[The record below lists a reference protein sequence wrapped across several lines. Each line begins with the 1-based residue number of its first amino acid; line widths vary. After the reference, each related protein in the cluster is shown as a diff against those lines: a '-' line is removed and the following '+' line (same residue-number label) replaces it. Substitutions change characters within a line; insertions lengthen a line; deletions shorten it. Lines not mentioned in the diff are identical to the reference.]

1 MRVGVDTGGTF
12 TDLVSADGRVTKVPS
27 TPDDPA
33 SAVASA
39 MRGLAVRALAHGTTV
54 ATNAVLEGLD
64 TVVTLLCTEG
74 LEDIVEIARQDR
86 PLLYDDSV
94 RRPPPLVDRDHRIGV
109 SGRFAVDGQ
118 VLVALDTSAA
128 DRIPADTEAVAV
140 ALLHSDLDASHERE
154 IARIVVDSGY
164 DVSCSSAVAPEF
176 REYERTVTTVLNAAL
191 RPVCRRYLS
200 RVGQMAEETSVMA
213 SSGGLLDLD
222 VAAELPAALLLSGP
236 AGGVGAAADAARL
249 AGFESAVTF
258 DMGGTSTDVC
268 LVQDGRPE
276 PAGVRRVAG
285 YEVRFPSLD
294 IHTIGAGG
302 GSIAWL
308 DAGGAQR
315 VGPQSAGAR
324 PGPACYGFGGAEPT
338 VTDADLVARRID
350 PASHF
355 GGLELSVDAA
365 EDVLRR
371 AGLDAAGVIEV
382 VNANMERA
390 IRSVTIE
397 RGVDPATLALVAF
410 GGAGPLHACDL
421 ADALGM
427 AAVVVPA
434 RAGALSAVGLLTAPM
449 RREVVRSWRFGAR
462 RAGLDALASELAA
475 NARLLLPG
483 PSTVVDVAYECRYA
497 GQSHELRVGSPDD
510 FDAEHERR
518 NGFSRPGHDVEVIAV
533 RATATRPS
541 PVSSI
546 GLPATVARPGG
557 TGPLVISESDCT
569 IWVPE
574 GWRADPDDAGNL
586 VVTRA

>member
-1 MRVGVDTGGTF
+1 
-12 TDLVSADGRVTKVPS
+12 
-27 TPDDPA
+27 
-33 SAVASA
+33 
-39 MRGLAVRALAHGTTV
+39 
-54 ATNAVLEGLD
+54 
-64 TVVTLLCTEG
+64 
-74 LEDIVEIARQDR
+74 
-86 PLLYDDSV
+86 
-94 RRPPPLVDRDHRIGV
+94 
-109 SGRFAVDGQ
+109 
-118 VLVALDTSAA
+118 
-128 DRIPADTEAVAV
+128 
-140 ALLHSDLDASHERE
+140 
-154 IARIVVDSGY
+154 
-164 DVSCSSAVAPEF
+164 
-176 REYERTVTTVLNAAL
+176 
-191 RPVCRRYLS
+191 
-200 RVGQMAEETSVMA
+200 MA

-475 NARLLLPG
+475 ETAGCFCPG
-483 PSTVVDVAYECRYA
+483 RPRWSMWRTSADMPGSHTSSASAPPTTSMPSTSAA
-497 GQSHELRVGSPDD
+497 TASPD
-510 FDAEHERR
+510 
-518 NGFSRPGHDVEVIAV
+518 
-533 RATATRPS
+533 
-541 PVSSI
+541 
-546 GLPATVARPGG
+546 PATTSRSSPYVRPPRGRVRCRRSACPPRSPARVAPARSC
-557 TGPLVISESDCT
+557 ISESDCT